1 MFQLNFTKE
10 DKTTKL
16 NKENIRRSL
25 QGRNNHDIAWCVYNG
40 IVRDR
45 ERDSDAD
52 TVSGTENFVS
62 VNDSD

>member
-52 TVSGTENFVS
+52 AVRWYRTFRVI
-62 VNDSD
+62 